1 MTALSTGFPKGLQEG
16 LPAAAECRSVL
27 AGGALLTVSATRRPR
42 AGRAEVKCV
51 LPGTDPGS
59 LRLAERMQEVVRLAR
74 HTESRFD
81 SRDQVVIGID
91 RVPAAG
97 ERDWELAV
105 VLADRMVRGLWQ
117 AGTGQA
123 GTVPV
128 ANGWSDAW
136 HLGRID
142 GHAHAPA
149 GALLGGPGG
158 LAHLGQLSGHPD
170 PGAAVSTARAWF
182 PLHAGGLADSLC
194 WVEVGVYPVDAPVS
208 AGQQRQDEEEQGIA
222 VPGQDAAR
230 QLAVRQA
237 LAGARHFD
245 GRDGRGS
252 GRWRTTVRF
261 GEPHFQGRSFELALV
276 LADRIARGREF
287 LPRGRLIASGQSAAW
302 HAGQVDTVDGLGPK
316 CALLLREA
324 APGDRILLPAAWQA
338 DLPADFAEQLRARG
352 ASVAC
357 VERIGII

>member
-1 MTALSTGFPKGLQEG
+1 MS
-16 LPAAAECRSVL
+16 AAATFAECRSRL
-27 AGGALLTVSATRRPR
+27 ADGTLLTVTATRRPR
-42 AGRAEVKCV
+42 AGRAEVKCTA
-51 LPGTDPGS
+51 PGDV
-59 LRLAERMQEVVRLAR
+59 RLAERMQEVVRLAR
-74 HTESRFD
+74 HTETRFD

-91 RVPAAG
+91 RAPAAH

-117 AGTGQA
+117 APA
-123 GTVPV
+123 PV
-128 ANGWSDAW
+128 GVALLANGWSDAW

-142 GHAHAPA
+142 GHAVEVHGEGADA
-149 GALLGGPGG
+149 ALLGGPAG
-158 LAHLGQLSGHPD
+158 LAHLGQLCGHPD
-170 PGAAVSTARAWF
+170 PAAAVSTARAWF
-182 PLHAGGLADSLC
+182 PLHAGGAGDSLC
-194 WVEVGVYPVDAPVS
+194 WVEVGVHPLAHAPGQAPQHAPGHDA
-208 AGQQRQDEEEQGIA
+208 GEEEPTIA

-230 QLAVRQA
+230 QLAVRRA

-245 GRDGRGS
+245 GRGT

-261 GEPHFQGRSFELALV
+261 GQPHFQGRSFELALV

-287 LPRGRLIASGQSAAW
+287 VPRGRLVATGQSDAW
-302 HAGQVDTVDGLGPK
+302 HAGRVDTVEGLEPK

-324 APGDRILLPAAWQA
+324 AGGDRILLPQAWQGALPDGFA
-338 DLPADFAEQLRARG
+338 DRLRALG

>member
-1 MTALSTGFPKGLQEG
+1 MNAPSPG
-16 LPAAAECRSVL
+16 AECRSLL
-27 AGGALLTVSATRRPR
+27 ADGSMLTVSATRRPR
-42 AGRAEVKCV
+42 AGRADVKCTA
-51 LPGTDPGS
+51 PDA
-59 LRLAERMQEVVRLAR
+59 RLAERMQEVVRLAR
-74 HTESRFD
+74 HTEGRFD

-91 RVPAAG
+91 GLPAPH

-105 VLADRMVRGLWQ
+105 VLADRMVRGLWR
-117 AGTGQA
+117 AHGP
-123 GTVPV
+123 VV

-136 HLGRID
+136 QLGRID
-142 GHAHAPA
+142 GHAVEGPQ

-170 PGAAVSTARAWF
+170 PAAAVSSARAWF
-182 PLHAGGLADSLC
+182 PLHAGGAGDSLC
-194 WVEVGVYPVDAPVS
+194 WVEVGVHPLDAGPDH
-208 AGQQRQDEEEQGIA
+208 AAADEEQAIA

-245 GRDGRGS
+245 GRKGPG

-261 GEPHFQGRSFELALV
+261 GQPHFQGRSFELALV

-287 LPRGRLIASGQSAAW
+287 LPRGRLIATGQSDAW
-302 HAGQVDTVDGLGPK
+302 HAGRVDTVEGMAPK

-324 APGDRILLPAAWQA
+324 APGDRILLPQPWQDALPEGFAA
-338 DLPADFAEQLRARG
+338 QLRVLG

>member
-1 MTALSTGFPKGLQEG
+1 MS
-16 LPAAAECRSVL
+16 AATCRSLL
-27 AGGALLTVSATRRPR
+27 ADGSLLTVTATRRPR
-42 AGRAEVKCV
+42 AGRAEVKCTA
-51 LPGTDPGS
+51 PGDA
-59 LRLAERMQEVVRLAR
+59 RLAERMQEVVRLAR
-74 HTESRFD
+74 HTETSFD

-91 RVPAAG
+91 RAPAAG

-117 AGTGQA
+117 AHGQA
-123 GTVPV
+123 HGPV
-128 ANGWSDAW
+128 LANGWSDAW
-136 HLGRID
+136 HLGRVD
-142 GHAHAPA
+142 GHSVAAPA
-149 GALLGGPGG
+149 AADALLGGPGG

-170 PGAAVSTARAWF
+170 PAAAVSTARAWF
-182 PLHAGGLADSLC
+182 PLHAGGAADSLG
-194 WVEVGVYPVDAPVS
+194 WVEVGVYPLGVNPADGDPGDDDAI
-208 AGQQRQDEEEQGIA
+208 G

-237 LAGARHFD
+237 LSGARHFD
-245 GRDGRGS
+245 GRSGRG

-261 GEPHFQGRSFELALV
+261 GAPPFQGRSFELALV

-302 HAGQVDTVDGLGPK
+302 HAGQVDTVDGLAPK

-324 APGDRILLPAAWQA
+324 GPGDRILLPRAWQA
-338 DLPADFAEQLRARG
+338 DLPPGFADGLRALG
-352 ASVAC
+352 ASLAC

>member
-1 MTALSTGFPKGLQEG
+1 MTN
-16 LPAAAECRSVL
+16 LPTAVECRSVL
-27 AGGALLTVSATRRPR
+27 ADGTLLTVSATRRPR
-42 AGRAEVKCV
+42 TGRAEVKCSV
-51 LPGTDPGS
+51 AGTDGG
-59 LRLAERMQEVVRLAR
+59 RLAERMQEVVRLAR

-105 VLADRMVRGLWQ
+105 VLADRMVRGLWH
-117 AGTGQA
+117 A

-136 HLGRID
+136 HLGRVD

-182 PLHAGGLADSLC
+182 PLHAGGLADSLN
-194 WVEVGVYPVDAPVS
+194 WVEVGVYPVDA
-208 AGQQRQDEEEQGIA
+208 ARGEDQQAIEEQGIA

-237 LAGARHFD
+237 LAGARHF
-245 GRDGRGS
+245 DGRGS

-338 DLPADFAEQLRARG
+338 ALPADFAEQLRARG